1 MCVFSDE
8 SGCACMEP
16 CVLAGEGLRSRG
28 VRGAHEWR
36 SRRPVLAHVSLV
48 PHLLMQG
55 LGSLL
60 AEQTYLAA
68 SWVLTLD

>member
-1 MCVFSDE
+1 MRLGDE

-28 VRGAHEWR
+28 VRGTHEWR
-36 SRRPVLAHVSLV
+36 SRRLVLAHVSPV

-55 LGSLL
+55 LGPLSAEHSLPGDKL
-60 AEQTYLAA
+60 GIGP
-68 SWVLTLD
+68 